1 MQEIVPLPPA
11 SPPSRP
17 SAFGRIIP
25 VAMRSEDGNAFMA
38 QARRVRTFLGIG
50 GATGVMAAVPFV
62 ASGMTHNSLMTSLYA
77 YGMCIIGTGVVMLF
91 TPGEKPT
98 PALPEGVDVRSLSI
112 LSREM
117 IRISE
122 EGLSDRDRLRVQR
135 MIDDASV
142 QVRHLLGG
150 DAWTVAA
157 DPARSGTGI
166 YVGGVKL
173 GTPPKAETLGQ
184 KGVAIHRLLPE
195 IDRSMTPGGTDPDM
209 LRAAISWATPRIAS
223 ICEDFGLDPVGFSE
237 RERILPGMR
246 ARALEQLPDLD
257 AAARRMADEWLG
269 GDREGVDPSL
279 RIDADKAA
287 GPELE
292 SLSRAWERAR
302 ASATPDMLEAVDA
315 DMRDGCRRIC
325 ATLSSAIG
333 ARGRSDR
340 DALGIQTRY
349 LESKHGGSDDVGDP
363 RC

>member
-1 MQEIVPLPPA
+1 
-11 SPPSRP
+11 
-17 SAFGRIIP
+17 
-25 VAMRSEDGNAFMA
+25 MRYEDGNAFMA

-50 GATGVMAAVPFV
+50 GATGIMAVVPFV
-62 ASGMTHNSLMTSLYA
+62 ATGMTHTSFMA
-77 YGMCIIGTGVVMLF
+77 SAAAFGMCVFGTGVVMLF

-98 PALPEGVDVRSLSI
+98 PALPEGVDARALAT

-122 EGLSDRDRLRVQR
+122 EGLSDRDRIRVQR
-135 MIDDASV
+135 MIDEASI
-142 QVRHLLGG
+142 QVRHLLGA

-157 DPARSGTGI
+157 DPMRSGTGI

-173 GTPPKAETLGQ
+173 GTPSKPETLGQ
-184 KGVAIHRLLPE
+184 KGVAIRRLLPE
-195 IDRSMTPGGTDPDM
+195 IDKSMTPGGTEADM

-223 ICEDFGLDPVGFSE
+223 ICEDFGLDPVGFAE

-269 GDREGVDPSL
+269 GNREGVDPSL

-302 ASATPDMLEAVDA
+302 ASATPDTLDAIDA

-325 ATLSSAIG
+325 ATLSAAIG
-333 ARGRSDR
+333 ARRRSDR
-340 DALGIQTRY
+340 DALGIQTRF
-349 LESKHGGSDDVGDP
+349 LETKHGDTVLPGE
-363 RC
+363 R